1 MENKSVLLKK
11 YFIVILSQII
21 VGIGASFLVT
31 SGMGNDPMGVMVSG
45 LSQKFGVMFGTMSN
59 IVNFIIFL
67 ILLIFYRK
75 RITLTTLITVF
86 VPGWSINRML
96 KLWSVTTLTMIFVP
110 GSSTS
115 RMLKPWSIVNL
126 PSVVIKFIFPLMGCL
141 IISAGVALCL
151 CLDFGAGIMD
161 NLILMIGDIFNKTYA
176 FGCYICYVV
185 FFTVGLLLG
194 GVWGYATVVALVLN
208 GKVID
213 FLIPKFKNTVAVWAE
228 KA

>member
-1 MENKSVLLKK
+1 MKNKSVLLKK

-96 KLWSVTTLTMIFVP
+96 ELWSVI
-110 GSSTS
+110 
-115 RMLKPWSIVNL
+115 NL
-126 PSVVIKFIFPLMGCL
+126 PSAVIKFIFPLMGCL

-176 FGCYICYVV
+176 FGCYICYAV

>member
-1 MENKSVLLKK
+1 MKNKSVLLKK

-31 SGMGNDPMGVMVSG
+31 SGMCNDPMGVMVSG

-96 KLWSVTTLTMIFVP
+96 ELWSV
-110 GSSTS
+110 
-115 RMLKPWSIVNL
+115 VNL
-126 PSVVIKFIFPLMGCL
+126 PSAVIKFIFPLMGCL

-176 FGCYICYVV
+176 FGCYICYAV

>member
-1 MENKSVLLKK
+1 MKNKSVLLKK

-21 VGIGASFLVT
+21 VGIGASFLVI

-96 KLWSVTTLTMIFVP
+96 ELWSV
-110 GSSTS
+110 
-115 RMLKPWSIVNL
+115 VNL
-126 PSVVIKFIFPLMGCL
+126 PSAVMKFIFPLIGCL
-141 IISAGVALCL
+141 LISAGVALCL

-176 FGCYICYVV
+176 FGCYICYAV

-194 GVWGYATVVALVLN
+194 GVWGYATVAALVLN

>member
-1 MENKSVLLKK
+1 MKNKSVLLKK

-21 VGIGASFLVT
+21 VGIGASCLVT

-96 KLWSVTTLTMIFVP
+96 EL
-110 GSSTS
+110 
-115 RMLKPWSIVNL
+115 WSIVNL
-126 PSVVIKFIFPLMGCL
+126 PSAVMKFIFPLIGCL

-176 FGCYICYVV
+176 FGCYICYAV

>member
-1 MENKSVLLKK
+1 MKNKSVLLKK

-75 RITLTTLITVF
+75 RINLTTLITVF

-96 KLWSVTTLTMIFVP
+96 ELWSV
-110 GSSTS
+110 
-115 RMLKPWSIVNL
+115 VNL
-126 PSVVIKFIFPLMGCL
+126 PSAVIKFIFPLMGCL

-176 FGCYICYVV
+176 FGCYICYAV

>member
-1 MENKSVLLKK
+1 MKNKSVLLKK

-45 LSQKFGVMFGTMSN
+45 LSQKFGVIFGTMSN
-59 IVNFIIFL
+59 IVNFTIFL

-96 KLWSVTTLTMIFVP
+96 ELWSV
-110 GSSTS
+110 
-115 RMLKPWSIVNL
+115 VNL
-126 PSVVIKFIFPLMGCL
+126 PSAVIKFIFPLMGCL

-176 FGCYICYVV
+176 FGCYICYAV

>member
-96 KLWSVTTLTMIFVP
+96 ELWSVI
-110 GSSTS
+110 
-115 RMLKPWSIVNL
+115 NL
-126 PSVVIKFIFPLMGCL
+126 PSAVIKFIFPLMGCL

-176 FGCYICYVV
+176 FGCYICYAV

>member
-1 MENKSVLLKK
+1 MKNKSVLLKK

-45 LSQKFGVMFGTMSN
+45 LSQKFGVIFGTMSN

-86 VPGWSINRML
+86 VPGWSINRMSE
-96 KLWSVTTLTMIFVP
+96 LWSV
-110 GSSTS
+110 
-115 RMLKPWSIVNL
+115 VNL
-126 PSVVIKFIFPLMGCL
+126 PSAVIKFIFPLMGCL

-176 FGCYICYVV
+176 FGCYICYAV

>member
-96 KLWSVTTLTMIFVP
+96 KLWSV
-110 GSSTS
+110 
-115 RMLKPWSIVNL
+115 VNL
-126 PSVVIKFIFPLMGCL
+126 PSAVIKFIFPLMGCL

-208 GKVID
+208 GKIID

>member
-1 MENKSVLLKK
+1 MKNKSVLLKK

-21 VGIGASFLVT
+21 VGIGASFLVI

-96 KLWSVTTLTMIFVP
+96 ELWSV
-110 GSSTS
+110 
-115 RMLKPWSIVNL
+115 VNL
-126 PSVVIKFIFPLMGCL
+126 PSAVMKFIFPLMGCL

-176 FGCYICYVV
+176 FGCYICYAV

-194 GVWGYATVVALVLN
+194 GVWGYATVAALVLN

>member
-96 KLWSVTTLTMIFVP
+96 KLWSV
-110 GSSTS
+110 
-115 RMLKPWSIVNL
+115 VNL
-126 PSVVIKFIFPLMGCL
+126 PSAVIKFIFPLMGCL

-176 FGCYICYVV
+176 FGCYICYAV
-185 FFTVGLLLG
+185 FFAVGLLLG

>member
-96 KLWSVTTLTMIFVP
+96 KLWSV
-110 GSSTS
+110 
-115 RMLKPWSIVNL
+115 VNL
-126 PSVVIKFIFPLMGCL
+126 PSAVIKFIFPLIGCL

-194 GVWGYATVVALVLN
+194 GVWGYATVAALVLN
-208 GKVID
+208 GKIIN

>member
-1 MENKSVLLKK
+1 M
-11 YFIVILSQII
+11 
-21 VGIGASFLVT
+21 
-31 SGMGNDPMGVMVSG
+31 
-45 LSQKFGVMFGTMSN
+45 
-59 IVNFIIFL
+59 
-67 ILLIFYRK
+67 IFYRK

-96 KLWSVTTLTMIFVP
+96 ELWSV
-110 GSSTS
+110 
-115 RMLKPWSIVNL
+115 VNL
-126 PSVVIKFIFPLMGCL
+126 PSAVIKFIFPLMGCL

-176 FGCYICYVV
+176 FGCYICYAV

>member
-1 MENKSVLLKK
+1 MKNKSVFLKK

-21 VGIGASFLVT
+21 VGIGSSFLVT

-96 KLWSVTTLTMIFVP
+96 ELWSV
-110 GSSTS
+110 
-115 RMLKPWSIVNL
+115 VNL
-126 PSVVIKFIFPLMGCL
+126 PSAVIKFIFPLIGCL

-176 FGCYICYVV
+176 FGCYICYAV
-185 FFTVGLLLG
+185 FFVVGLLLG

>member
-1 MENKSVLLKK
+1 MKNKSVLLKK

-96 KLWSVTTLTMIFVP
+96 ELWSV
-110 GSSTS
+110 
-115 RMLKPWSIVNL
+115 VNL
-126 PSVVIKFIFPLMGCL
+126 PSAVIKFIFPLMGCL

-176 FGCYICYVV
+176 FGCYICYAV

-194 GVWGYATVVALVLN
+194 SVWGYATVVALVLN

>member
-1 MENKSVLLKK
+1 MKNKSVLLKK

-96 KLWSVTTLTMIFVP
+96 ELWSV
-110 GSSTS
+110 
-115 RMLKPWSIVNL
+115 VNL
-126 PSVVIKFIFPLMGCL
+126 PSAVIKFIFPLIGCL

-194 GVWGYATVVALVLN
+194 GVWGYATVAALVLN

>member
-1 MENKSVLLKK
+1 MKNKSVLLKK

-75 RITLTTLITVF
+75 RITLTNLITVF

-96 KLWSVTTLTMIFVP
+96 EL
-110 GSSTS
+110 
-115 RMLKPWSIVNL
+115 WSIVNL

-176 FGCYICYVV
+176 FGCYICYAV

>member
-21 VGIGASFLVT
+21 VGIGSSFLVT

-67 ILLIFYRK
+67 VLLIFYRK

-96 KLWSVTTLTMIFVP
+96 ELWSV
-110 GSSTS
+110 
-115 RMLKPWSIVNL
+115 VNL
-126 PSVVIKFIFPLMGCL
+126 PSAVIKFIFPLIGCL

-176 FGCYICYVV
+176 FGCYICYAV

-194 GVWGYATVVALVLN
+194 GVWGYATVAALVLN

>member
-1 MENKSVLLKK
+1 MKNKSVLLKK

-67 ILLIFYRK
+67 VLLIFYRK
-75 RITLTTLITVF
+75 RITLTTIITVF

-96 KLWSVTTLTMIFVP
+96 ELWSV
-110 GSSTS
+110 
-115 RMLKPWSIVNL
+115 VNL
-126 PSVVIKFIFPLMGCL
+126 PSAVMKFIFPLIGCL

-176 FGCYICYVV
+176 FGCYICYAV

-194 GVWGYATVVALVLN
+194 GVWGYATVAALVLN

>member
-1 MENKSVLLKK
+1 MKNKSVLLKK

-21 VGIGASFLVT
+21 VGIGASFLVI

-67 ILLIFYRK
+67 VLLIFYRK

-96 KLWSVTTLTMIFVP
+96 ELWSV
-110 GSSTS
+110 
-115 RMLKPWSIVNL
+115 VNL
-126 PSVVIKFIFPLMGCL
+126 PSAVMKFIFPLIGCL

-176 FGCYICYVV
+176 FGCYICYAV

-194 GVWGYATVVALVLN
+194 GVWEYATVAALVLN

>member
-1 MENKSVLLKK
+1 MKNKSVFLKK

-21 VGIGASFLVT
+21 VGIGSSFLVT

-67 ILLIFYRK
+67 VLLIFYRK

-96 KLWSVTTLTMIFVP
+96 ELWSV
-110 GSSTS
+110 
-115 RMLKPWSIVNL
+115 VNL
-126 PSVVIKFIFPLMGCL
+126 PSAVIKFIFPLIGCL

-176 FGCYICYVV
+176 FGCYICYAV
-185 FFTVGLLLG
+185 FFVVGLLLG

>member
-1 MENKSVLLKK
+1 MKNKSVLLKK

-31 SGMGNDPMGVMVSG
+31 SGMGNDPLGVMVSG

-96 KLWSVTTLTMIFVP
+96 ELWSV
-110 GSSTS
+110 
-115 RMLKPWSIVNL
+115 VNL
-126 PSVVIKFIFPLMGCL
+126 PSAVIKFIFPLMGCL

-176 FGCYICYVV
+176 FGCYICYAV

>member
-1 MENKSVLLKK
+1 MKNKSVLLKK

-45 LSQKFGVMFGTMSN
+45 LSQKFGVIFGTMSN

-96 KLWSVTTLTMIFVP
+96 KLWSV
-110 GSSTS
+110 
-115 RMLKPWSIVNL
+115 VNL
-126 PSVVIKFIFPLMGCL
+126 PSAVIKFIFPLMGCL

-176 FGCYICYVV
+176 FGCYICYAV

>member
-1 MENKSVLLKK
+1 MKIKSVLLKK
-11 YFIVILSQII
+11 YFNVILSQII

-96 KLWSVTTLTMIFVP
+96 ELWSV
-110 GSSTS
+110 
-115 RMLKPWSIVNL
+115 VNL
-126 PSVVIKFIFPLMGCL
+126 PSAVIKFIFPLMGCL

-176 FGCYICYVV
+176 FGCYICYAV

>member
-1 MENKSVLLKK
+1 MKNKSVLLKK

-67 ILLIFYRK
+67 VMLIFYRK

-96 KLWSVTTLTMIFVP
+96 KLWSV
-110 GSSTS
+110 
-115 RMLKPWSIVNL
+115 VNL
-126 PSVVIKFIFPLMGCL
+126 PSAVIKFIFPLIGCL
-141 IISAGVALCL
+141 IISTGVALCL

>member
-21 VGIGASFLVT
+21 VGIGASFLVI
-31 SGMGNDPMGVMVSG
+31 SGMGTDPMGVMVSG

-96 KLWSVTTLTMIFVP
+96 ELWSV
-110 GSSTS
+110 
-115 RMLKPWSIVNL
+115 VNL
-126 PSVVIKFIFPLMGCL
+126 PSAVMKFIFPLIGCL

-176 FGCYICYVV
+176 FGCYICYAV

-194 GVWGYATVVALVLN
+194 GVWGYATVAALVLN

>member
-1 MENKSVLLKK
+1 MKNKSVLLKK

-96 KLWSVTTLTMIFVP
+96 KLWSV
-110 GSSTS
+110 
-115 RMLKPWSIVNL
+115 VNL
-126 PSVVIKFIFPLMGCL
+126 PSAVIKFIFPLIGCL

-194 GVWGYATVVALVLN
+194 GVWGYATVAALVLN
-208 GKVID
+208 GKIID

>member
-1 MENKSVLLKK
+1 MKNKSVLLKK

-67 ILLIFYRK
+67 ILVIFYRK

-96 KLWSVTTLTMIFVP
+96 ELWSV
-110 GSSTS
+110 
-115 RMLKPWSIVNL
+115 VNL
-126 PSVVIKFIFPLMGCL
+126 PSAVMKFIFPLIGCL

-176 FGCYICYVV
+176 FGCYICYAV
-185 FFTVGLLLG
+185 FFVVGLLLG
-194 GVWGYATVVALVLN
+194 GVWGYATVAALVLN

>member
-1 MENKSVLLKK
+1 MKNKSVLLKI

-21 VGIGASFLVT
+21 VGIGASFLVI

-96 KLWSVTTLTMIFVP
+96 ELWSV
-110 GSSTS
+110 
-115 RMLKPWSIVNL
+115 VNL
-126 PSVVIKFIFPLMGCL
+126 PSAVMKFIFPLIGCL

-176 FGCYICYVV
+176 FGCYICYAV

-194 GVWGYATVVALVLN
+194 GVWGYATVAALVLN

>member
-1 MENKSVLLKK
+1 MKNKSVLFKK

-96 KLWSVTTLTMIFVP
+96 ELWSV
-110 GSSTS
+110 
-115 RMLKPWSIVNL
+115 VNL
-126 PSVVIKFIFPLMGCL
+126 PSAVIKFIFPLMGCL
-141 IISAGVALCL
+141 IISTGVALCL

-176 FGCYICYVV
+176 FGCYICYAV

>member
-1 MENKSVLLKK
+1 MKNKSVLLKK

-21 VGIGASFLVT
+21 VGIGASFLVI

-67 ILLIFYRK
+67 VLLIFYRK

-96 KLWSVTTLTMIFVP
+96 ELWSV
-110 GSSTS
+110 
-115 RMLKPWSIVNL
+115 VNL
-126 PSVVIKFIFPLMGCL
+126 PSAVMKFIFPLIGCL

-176 FGCYICYVV
+176 FGCYICYAV

-194 GVWGYATVVALVLN
+194 GVWGYATVAALALN

>member
-96 KLWSVTTLTMIFVP
+96 ELWSV
-110 GSSTS
+110 
-115 RMLKPWSIVNL
+115 VNL
-126 PSVVIKFIFPLMGCL
+126 PSAVIKFIFPLMGCL

>member
-96 KLWSVTTLTMIFVP
+96 ELWSV
-110 GSSTS
+110 
-115 RMLKPWSIVNL
+115 VNL

-176 FGCYICYVV
+176 FGCYICYAV

>member
-1 MENKSVLLKK
+1 MKNKSVLLKK

-21 VGIGASFLVT
+21 VGIGASFLVS

-45 LSQKFGVMFGTMSN
+45 LSQKFGVIFGTMSN

-96 KLWSVTTLTMIFVP
+96 ELWSV
-110 GSSTS
+110 
-115 RMLKPWSIVNL
+115 VNL
-126 PSVVIKFIFPLMGCL
+126 PSAVIKFIFPLMGCL

-176 FGCYICYVV
+176 FGCYICYAV

>member
-1 MENKSVLLKK
+1 MKNKSVLLKK

-96 KLWSVTTLTMIFVP
+96 EL
-110 GSSTS
+110 
-115 RMLKPWSIVNL
+115 WSIVNL
-126 PSVVIKFIFPLMGCL
+126 PSAVIKFIFPLMGCL
-141 IISAGVALCL
+141 IISTGVALCL

-176 FGCYICYVV
+176 FGCYICYAV

>member
-21 VGIGASFLVT
+21 VGIGASFLVI

-96 KLWSVTTLTMIFVP
+96 ELWSV
-110 GSSTS
+110 
-115 RMLKPWSIVNL
+115 VNL
-126 PSVVIKFIFPLMGCL
+126 PSAVIKFIFPLIGCL

-176 FGCYICYVV
+176 FGCYICYAV

-194 GVWGYATVVALVLN
+194 GVWGYATVAALVLN

>member
-1 MENKSVLLKK
+1 MKNKSVLLKK

-96 KLWSVTTLTMIFVP
+96 ELWSV
-110 GSSTS
+110 
-115 RMLKPWSIVNL
+115 VNL
-126 PSVVIKFIFPLMGCL
+126 PSAVIKFIFPLMGCL

-176 FGCYICYVV
+176 FGCYICYAV

-208 GKVID
+208 CKVID

>member
-1 MENKSVLLKK
+1 MKNKSVLLKK

-96 KLWSVTTLTMIFVP
+96 ELWSV
-110 GSSTS
+110 
-115 RMLKPWSIVNL
+115 VNL
-126 PSVVIKFIFPLMGCL
+126 PSAVIKFIFPLMGCL
-141 IISAGVALCL
+141 VISAGVALCL

-176 FGCYICYVV
+176 FGCYICYAV

>member
-1 MENKSVLLKK
+1 MKNKSVLLKK

-21 VGIGASFLVT
+21 VGIGSSFLVT

-67 ILLIFYRK
+67 VLLIFYRK

-96 KLWSVTTLTMIFVP
+96 ELWSV
-110 GSSTS
+110 
-115 RMLKPWSIVNL
+115 VNL
-126 PSVVIKFIFPLMGCL
+126 PSAVIKFIFPLIGCL

-176 FGCYICYVV
+176 FGCYICYAV
-185 FFTVGLLLG
+185 FFVVGLLLG
-194 GVWGYATVVALVLN
+194 GVWGYATVAALVLN